1 MKHSVIAGNVFQQV
15 KFKDVLKDTLSETK
29 IDNASLRNAKTKLEI
44 KNERQDFEIR
54 RSVLHTY

>member
-1 MKHSVIAGNVFQQV
+1 MKHSVIAGNASQQV

-29 IDNASLRNAKTKLEI
+29 IDNVFQTKTKLEI

>member
-29 IDNASLRNAKTKLEI
+29 IDNVSLCNAKTKLDI
-44 KNERQDFEIR
+44 KNERQDFEIC

>member
-1 MKHSVIAGNVFQQV
+1 MKHSVIAGNASQQV

-29 IDNASLRNAKTKLEI
+29 IDNTSLRNTKTKLEI

>member
-1 MKHSVIAGNVFQQV
+1 MKRSVIAGNVFQQV

-29 IDNASLRNAKTKLEI
+29 IDNVSLRNAKTKLEI

>member
-1 MKHSVIAGNVFQQV
+1 MKRSVIAGNVFPQV

-29 IDNASLRNAKTKLEI
+29 IDNTSLRNAKTKLEI